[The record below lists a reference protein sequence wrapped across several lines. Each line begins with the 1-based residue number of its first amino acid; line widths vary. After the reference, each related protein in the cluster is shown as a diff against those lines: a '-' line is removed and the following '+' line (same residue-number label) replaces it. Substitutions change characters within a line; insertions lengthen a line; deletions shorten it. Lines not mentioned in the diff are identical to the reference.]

1 MNKIYIE
8 PEGTQLVCINDTAYP
23 FISIGKTYITQEEHN
38 ITGDKACIVVNDD
51 NHWASLRRD
60 RFITLQEYREQQ
72 INKLI

>member
-8 PEGTQLVCINDTAYP
+8 PEGTQLVCINDAAYP

-60 RFITLQEYREQQ
+60 RFITLQEYRDQQ